1 MAFLNTLKGVP
12 MPPIKNV
19 LKDTWQAAKQ
29 SMPDRQ
35 KQQQYEDPTSEY
47 GGSSQV
53 SQGSSQQRPHNV
65 HFADS
70 VGGESGQQIPTELN
84 PLNPFRNQSGSA
96 SATNPFAEA
105 QKGDSQYEETGFN
118 QGDYNY
124 QQGGFPAR

>member
-1 MAFLNTLKGVP
+1 MAFLSNLKGAP

-19 LKDTWQAAKQ
+19 LKDAWQSAKQ
-29 SMPDRQ
+29 SIPDRQ

-47 GGSSQV
+47 GGSSQI

-70 VGGESGQQIPTELN
+70 VGESGQQIPTELN
-84 PLNPFRNQSGSA
+84 PLNPFKQANGT
-96 SATNPFAEA
+96 SATNPFASEA
-105 QKGDSQYEETGFN
+105 SKGDYQYEETGFN

-124 QQGGFPAR
+124 QQGGFPQR

>member
-1 MAFLNTLKGVP
+1 MAFLNNLKGAP

-19 LKDTWQAAKQ
+19 LKDAWQTAKQ

-70 VGGESGQQIPTELN
+70 VGESGQQIPTELN
-84 PLNPFRNQSGSA
+84 PLNPFRNPNGSG
-96 SATNPFAEA
+96 TNPFGEA
-105 QKGDSQYEETGFN
+105 AKGDFQYEETGFN
-118 QGDYNY
+118 QGNY
-124 QQGGFPAR
+124 QEGGFPAR

>member
-1 MAFLNTLKGVP
+1 MAFLSNLKGAP
-12 MPPIKNV
+12 MPSIKNV
-19 LKDTWQAAKQ
+19 LKDTWQTAKQ

-70 VGGESGQQIPTELN
+70 VGESGQQIPTELN
-84 PLNPFRNQSGSA
+84 PLNPFRNPNGSGSG
-96 SATNPFAEA
+96 TNPFGEA
-105 QKGDSQYEETGFN
+105 PKGDFQYEETGFN
-118 QGDYNY
+118 QGDY